1 MLSLAL
7 PRLRSD
13 RQSTPLH
20 LPSDVRLKADRVF
33 KGVMRQGEAGVSVI
47 QDLTLTLRAGDC
59 VGLTGPSIL
68 AKSILLQVLHGQSSI
83 DAGALWLV
91 NDDRWVNLAQLSRS
105 QLQAICHH
113 SIGYLGQVLPLNPR
127 ITAFETVLEPLME
140 RKISRRQARETATRL
155 LSLLNIP
162 TRLWRVS
169 PTQFSKAEQQR
180 INIARTFAVDYPV
193 YLLNMPMTGLAGC
206 DRTPL
211 LELIRQRKAS
221 GSAFV
226 GIFQDPILQT
236 QACTHTLSC

>member
-1 MLSLAL
+1 M
-7 PRLRSD
+7 
-13 RQSTPLH
+13 
-20 LPSDVRLKADRVF
+20 
-33 KGVMRQGEAGVSVI
+33 
-47 QDLTLTLRAGDC
+47 TLRAGDC
-59 VGLTGPSIL
+59 VGLVGPSIL
-68 AKSILLQVLHGQSSI
+68 AKSVLLQILHGQSSI
-83 DAGALWLV
+83 DAGALWV
-91 NDDRWVNLAQLSRS
+91 FNDDSWVNLAQLSRS

-113 SIGYLGQVLPLNPR
+113 SIGYLGQVLPLTPR
-127 ITAFETVLEPLME
+127 ITAFETVLTPLLE
-140 RKISRRQARETATRL
+140 RKTPRRQARETVTRL